1 MLTTQKNASIS
12 GTSTIDGVV
21 AANFYGSV
29 GNNTYMNMSLGDMD
43 TYMANTS
50 EVMKD
55 QQEFMA
61 EYQKLKDTIAPQ
73 LEKGKGD
80 EMTE

>member
-1 MLTTQKNASIS
+1 
-12 GTSTIDGVV
+12 
-21 AANFYGSV
+21 
-29 GNNTYMNMSLGDMD
+29 MSLGDMD

-50 EVMKD
+50 EVIKD
-55 QQEFMA
+55 QQEFMT